1 MKNRINYIAGLTLIE
16 IMIGVIIT
24 SIMMAAVYTSY
35 SVVNQS
41 YSQVTDK
48 AKISRASRDI
58 VTMLMRDVRMAGF
71 KYYAGSHEIAQYAS
85 NTSECNNGSGIV
97 LPKNSYLHFDNG
109 FDGNPQDSHN
119 ALVIRKNTLG
129 FGIIS
134 DTSTSLST
142 NNTNATGSTASTG
155 SNCCD
160 QIQIVYEDFNQNDYS
175 DGKQPYKK
183 YRITY
188 YAQPN
193 DTGGFAAYK
202 RVEHYSQPR
211 NGCDLFE
218 QATPP
223 PEQNDGGNDPLGAG
237 NLFNLENQFG
247 LGRDPNAGGIV
258 GSGVGDDSTDV
269 NSITRG
275 LWLTNCNECTPGV
288 MVRNYIDDMEFI
300 PFDQDGK
307 IIQDSAGKFPAP
319 EHVGIRDRLLDIR
332 GVDIRLTWIS
342 KEDFYKDAA
351 TTDKPRTILGL
362 GGADRNNLISDGKDK
377 KLRDSV
383 VVTVHT
389 RNIGETF

>member
-1 MKNRINYIAGLTLIE
+1 MKNRINYIAGITLIE

-211 NGCDLFE
+211 NGCDLIA

-223 PEQNDGGNDPLGAG
+223 PQNDGGNDPLGDG

-247 LGRDPNAGGIV
+247 VNRDPNAGGIV
-258 GSGVGDDSTDV
+258 GSGVSDDSADV
-269 NSITRG
+269 SSINKG
-275 LWLTNCNECTPGV
+275 LWLTDCNECTPGV

>member
-211 NGCDLFE
+211 NGCDLIA

-223 PEQNDGGNDPLGAG
+223 PQNDGGNDPLGDG

-247 LGRDPNAGGIV
+247 VNRDSNAGGIV
-258 GSGVGDDSTDV
+258 GSGVSDDSADV
-269 NSITRG
+269 SSINKG
-275 LWLTNCNECTPGV
+275 LWLTDCNECTPGV

-362 GGADRNNLISDGKDK
+362 GGTDRNNLISDGKDK

>member
-211 NGCDLFE
+211 NGCDLIA

-223 PEQNDGGNDPLGAG
+223 PQNDGGNDPLGDG

-247 LGRDPNAGGIV
+247 VNRDPNAGGIV
-258 GSGVGDDSTDV
+258 GSGVSDDSADV
-269 NSITRG
+269 SSINKG
-275 LWLTNCNECTPGV
+275 LWLTDCNECTPGV

-389 RNIGETF
+389 RYIGEAF

>member
-85 NTSECNNGSGIV
+85 NTVECNNGSGIV

-211 NGCDLFE
+211 NGCDLIA

-223 PEQNDGGNDPLGAG
+223 PQNDGGNDPLGDG

-247 LGRDPNAGGIV
+247 VNRDPNAGGIV
-258 GSGVGDDSTDV
+258 GSGVSDDSADV
-269 NSITRG
+269 SSINKG
-275 LWLTNCNECTPGV
+275 LWLTDCNECTPGV

>member
-211 NGCDLFE
+211 NGCDLIA

-223 PEQNDGGNDPLGAG
+223 PQNDGGNDPLGDG

-247 LGRDPNAGGIV
+247 VNRDPNAGGIV
-258 GSGVGDDSTDV
+258 GSGVSDDSADV
-269 NSITRG
+269 SSINKG
-275 LWLTNCNECTPGV
+275 LWLTDCNECTPGV

-319 EHVGIRDRLLDIR
+319 EHIGIRDRLLDIR

-362 GGADRNNLISDGKDK
+362 GGADRNYSISDGKDK

>member
-211 NGCDLFE
+211 NGCDLIT

-223 PEQNDGGNDPLGAG
+223 PQNDGGNDPLGDG

-247 LGRDPNAGGIV
+247 VNRDPNAGGIV
-258 GSGVGDDSTDV
+258 GSGVSDDSADV
-269 NSITRG
+269 SSINKG
-275 LWLTNCNECTPGV
+275 LWLTDCNECTPGV

-319 EHVGIRDRLLDIR
+319 EHIGIRDRLLDIR

-362 GGADRNNLISDGKDK
+362 GGADRNYSISDGKDK

>member
-41 YSQVTDK
+41 YSQVADK

-211 NGCDLFE
+211 NGCDLIA

-223 PEQNDGGNDPLGAG
+223 PQNDGGNDPLGDG

-247 LGRDPNAGGIV
+247 VNRDPNAGGIV
-258 GSGVGDDSTDV
+258 GSGVSDDSADV
-269 NSITRG
+269 SSINKG
-275 LWLTNCNECTPGV
+275 LWLTDCNECTPGV

-319 EHVGIRDRLLDIR
+319 EHIGIRDRLLDIR

-362 GGADRNNLISDGKDK
+362 GGADRNYSISDGKDK

>member
-211 NGCDLFE
+211 NGCDLIA

-223 PEQNDGGNDPLGAG
+223 PQNDGGNDPLGDG

-247 LGRDPNAGGIV
+247 VNRDPNAGGIV
-258 GSGVGDDSTDV
+258 GSGVSDDSADV
-269 NSITRG
+269 SSINKG
-275 LWLTNCNECTPGV
+275 LWLTDCNECTPGV

-319 EHVGIRDRLLDIR
+319 EHIGIRDRLLDIR

-362 GGADRNNLISDGKDK
+362 GGTDRNNLISDGKDK

>member
-211 NGCDLFE
+211 NGCDLIT

-223 PEQNDGGNDPLGAG
+223 PQNDGGNDPLGDG

-247 LGRDPNAGGIV
+247 VNRDSNAGGIV
-258 GSGVGDDSTDV
+258 GSGVSDDSADV
-269 NSITRG
+269 SSINKG
-275 LWLTNCNECTPGV
+275 LWLTDCNECTPGV

-362 GGADRNNLISDGKDK
+362 GGTDRNNLISDGKDK

>member
-41 YSQVTDK
+41 YSQVADK

-211 NGCDLFE
+211 NGCDLIA

-223 PEQNDGGNDPLGAG
+223 PQNDGGNDPLGDG

-247 LGRDPNAGGIV
+247 VNRDPNAGGIV
-258 GSGVGDDSTDV
+258 GSGVSDDSADV
-269 NSITRG
+269 SSINKG
-275 LWLTNCNECTPGV
+275 LWLTDCNECTPGV

-362 GGADRNNLISDGKDK
+362 GGADRNYSISDGKDK

>member
-142 NNTNATGSTASTG
+142 NNTNATGSSASTG

-211 NGCDLFE
+211 NGCDLIA

-223 PEQNDGGNDPLGAG
+223 PQNDGGNDPLGDG

-247 LGRDPNAGGIV
+247 VNRDSNAGGIV
-258 GSGVGDDSTDV
+258 GSGVSDDSADV
-269 NSITRG
+269 SSSNKG
-275 LWLTNCNECTPGV
+275 LWLTDCNECTPGV

-362 GGADRNNLISDGKDK
+362 GGTDRNNLISDGKDK

>member
-119 ALVIRKNTLG
+119 PLVIRKNTLG
-129 FGIIS
+129 FKIIS

-211 NGCDLFE
+211 NGCDLIT

-223 PEQNDGGNDPLGAG
+223 PQNDGGNDPLGDG

-247 LGRDPNAGGIV
+247 VNRDPNAGGIV
-258 GSGVGDDSTDV
+258 GSGVSDDSADV
-269 NSITRG
+269 SSINKG
-275 LWLTNCNECTPGV
+275 LWLTDCNECTPGV

>member
-119 ALVIRKNTLG
+119 PLVIRKNTLG

-211 NGCDLFE
+211 NGCDLIA

-223 PEQNDGGNDPLGAG
+223 PQNDGGNDPLGDG

-247 LGRDPNAGGIV
+247 VNRDPNAGGIV
-258 GSGVGDDSTDV
+258 GSGVSDDSADV
-269 NSITRG
+269 SSINKG
-275 LWLTNCNECTPGV
+275 LWLTDCNECTPGV

>member
-142 NNTNATGSTASTG
+142 NNTNATGSSASTG

-211 NGCDLFE
+211 NGCDLIT

-223 PEQNDGGNDPLGAG
+223 PQNDGGNDPLGDG

-247 LGRDPNAGGIV
+247 VNRDSNAGGIV
-258 GSGVGDDSTDV
+258 GSGVSDDSADV
-269 NSITRG
+269 SSINKG
-275 LWLTNCNECTPGV
+275 LWLTDCNECTPGV

-362 GGADRNNLISDGKDK
+362 GGTDRNNLISDGKDK

>member
-211 NGCDLFE
+211 NGCDLIA

-223 PEQNDGGNDPLGAG
+223 PQNDGGNDPLGDG

-247 LGRDPNAGGIV
+247 VNRDSNAGGIV
-258 GSGVGDDSTDV
+258 GSGVSDDSADV
-269 NSITRG
+269 SSINKG
-275 LWLTNCNECTPGV
+275 LWLTDCNECTPGV

>member
-85 NTSECNNGSGIV
+85 NTVECNNGSGIV

-119 ALVIRKNTLG
+119 PLVIRKNTLG

-211 NGCDLFE
+211 NGCDLIA

-223 PEQNDGGNDPLGAG
+223 PQNDGGNDPLGDG

-247 LGRDPNAGGIV
+247 VNRDPNAGGIV
-258 GSGVGDDSTDV
+258 GSGVSDDSADV
-269 NSITRG
+269 SSINKG
-275 LWLTNCNECTPGV
+275 LWLTDCNECTPGV

-319 EHVGIRDRLLDIR
+319 EHIGIRDRLLDIR

-362 GGADRNNLISDGKDK
+362 GGADRNYSISDGKDK

>member
-119 ALVIRKNTLG
+119 PLVIRKNTLG

-211 NGCDLFE
+211 NGCDLIT

-223 PEQNDGGNDPLGAG
+223 PQNDGGNDPLGDG

-247 LGRDPNAGGIV
+247 VNRDSNAGGIV
-258 GSGVGDDSTDV
+258 GSGVSDDSADV
-269 NSITRG
+269 SSINKG
-275 LWLTNCNECTPGV
+275 LWLTDCNECTPGV

>member
-211 NGCDLFE
+211 NGCDLIA

-223 PEQNDGGNDPLGAG
+223 PQNDGGNDPLGDG

-247 LGRDPNAGGIV
+247 VNRDPNAGGIV
-258 GSGVGDDSTDV
+258 GSGVSDDSADV
-269 NSITRG
+269 SSINKG
-275 LWLTNCNECTPGV
+275 LWLTDCNECTPGV

-319 EHVGIRDRLLDIR
+319 EHVGIRDRLQDIR